1 MHACQ
6 RPHLFL
12 SIVMLVL
19 EHKSECS
26 RSNYI
31 VLSCG
36 CCAQRIPGITKST
49 TGLWMVD
56 GGCANVHKLPS
67 VGFNLGTADA
77 PKYFD
82 IPPILW
88 TKPVRLDTAETQSK
102 AQTATLT
109 LVRDC

>member
-1 MHACQ
+1 MPVRHSFFTC
-6 RPHLFL
+6 
-12 SIVMLVL
+12 VMAISCHTAIGVQTLG
-19 EHKSECS
+19 SD
-26 RSNYI
+26 I
-31 VLSCG
+31 LSCG
-36 CCAQRIPGITKST
+36 CDAQRIPGITKSA

-88 TKPVRLDTAETQSK
+88 TKPVRLVAVETQK
-102 AQTATLT
+102 
-109 LVRDC
+109 RRPR